1 MPMPSPSGAHPRSRG
16 ENCPLQLPAEQA
28 SGSSPLT
35 RGKRGADGALQRLD
49 GLIPAHAGKTRG
61 EGRCLKCRGGSSP
74 LTRGKPRCRISP
86 VSWRRLIP
94 AHAGKTRP
102 RGRRLREGRAHPRS
116 RGENVVA
123 AVLPQ
128 VSAGS
133 SPLTR
138 GKPGT
143 KGLSASREGLIP
155 AHAGKTAPHDAG
167 ALPAPAHPRSRG
179 ENPGCETVRPLTAGS
194 SPLTRGKRPAPGSPS
209 RMRGLIPAHAGKT
222 APWVYPGNPRRAHPR
237 SRGENMPRA
246 RNASPTSG
254 SSPLTRGKQ

>member
-1 MPMPSPSGAHPRSRG
+1 MP
-16 ENCPLQLPAEQA
+16 
-28 SGSSPLT
+28 
-35 RGKRGADGALQRLD
+35 
-49 GLIPAHAGKTRG
+49 
-61 EGRCLKCRGGSSP
+61 
-74 LTRGKPRCRISP
+74 
-86 VSWRRLIP
+86 RRLIP
-94 AHAGKTRP
+94 AHAGKTA
-102 RGRRLREGRAHPRS
+102 LSNIASVLAEAHPRS
-116 RGENVVA
+116 RGENP
-123 AVLPQ
+123 VLSGTMP
-128 VSAGS
+128 VNAGS

-138 GKPGT
+138 GKPHGT
-143 KGLSASREGLIP
+143 LVHRDDCGLIP

-254 SSPLTRGKQ
+254 SSPLTRGKQYVSALAAAGLGLIPAHAGKTSSGGA